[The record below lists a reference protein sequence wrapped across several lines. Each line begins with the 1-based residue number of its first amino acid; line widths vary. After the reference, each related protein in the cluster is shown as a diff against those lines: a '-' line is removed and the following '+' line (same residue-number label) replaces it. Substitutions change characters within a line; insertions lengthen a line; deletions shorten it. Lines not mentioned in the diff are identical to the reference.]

1 MSEERKPT
9 VFQRRQLAGAV
20 LTFSLGVEDDA
31 LRERAATASDGRAAK
46 TLVEQGPLRITLVAL
61 TPGTALQPHQ
71 VAGPVSIQTIRG
83 TLRITT
89 DAGDVDLPA
98 GDLITFGA
106 GVAHTVQALDDCAML
121 LTVTMP

>member
-1 MSEERKPT
+1 MSEEGKPT

-20 LTFSLGVEDDA
+20 LTFSLGIEDDA

-89 DAGDVDLPA
+89 EAGNVDLPA
-98 GDLITFGA
+98 GDLVTFGP
-106 GVAHTVQALDDCAML
+106 GVVHTVQALDNCAML
-121 LTVTMP
+121 ITVTLP